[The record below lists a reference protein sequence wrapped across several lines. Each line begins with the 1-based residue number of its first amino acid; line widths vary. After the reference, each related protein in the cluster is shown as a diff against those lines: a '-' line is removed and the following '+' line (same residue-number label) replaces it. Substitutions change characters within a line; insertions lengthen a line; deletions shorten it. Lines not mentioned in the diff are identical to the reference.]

1 MSTCRSKKPLY
12 LSVLYRFDSSFIVGL
27 CRHIADI
34 YKLQMPNPYDTG
46 IEFVI
51 CTTASVTRQYRPS
64 RQFTLT
70 VYSKQ
75 MMVATFLLTSYIH
88 SHIYDETYFEETQMK
103 EEIVDLLHGIR
114 ASIRNCIIFITLWV

>member
-1 MSTCRSKKPLY
+1 
-12 LSVLYRFDSSFIVGL
+12 
-27 CRHIADI
+27 
-34 YKLQMPNPYDTG
+34 MPNPYDTG

-88 SHIYDETYFEETQMK
+88 SHIYDETYFEETHMK

-114 ASIRNCIIFITLWV
+114 ASIRNCTIFITLWV